1 MDINIK
7 EIQEISLVNVSGRID
22 ASTSLNLEKELNEL
36 ISSGR
41 IKIVINFNGVEY
53 ISSGGLRVLLA
64 TAKELKKK
72 NGSLRLCQL
81 EANVYKV
88 FKLAGFTAIF
98 NIDET
103 EEAALK
109 NI

>member
-1 MDINIK
+1 MKITSRD
-7 EIQEISLVNVSGRID
+7 IQEISVVSVSGRID
-22 ASTSLNLEKELNEL
+22 ASTALNLEKELNEL

-41 IKIVINFNGVEY
+41 TKIVINFNGVEY

-72 NGSLRLCQL
+72 NGNLRLCQL

-98 NIDET
+98 NIYDT
-103 EEAALK
+103 EEDALK
-109 NI
+109 DI